1 MGRSRRRRCGV
12 SAKPNLALVKEL
24 RERTGAGVV
33 DCQKALTETGG
44 DLEKAITFLREKG
57 LAAAAKRSG
66 RAAAQGTVGSYI
78 HGGGKIGVLVE
89 VNCETDF
96 VARTDEFQ
104 RLVKDIAMQIA
115 AANPRYVRRDEV
127 PEAEKDK
134 ERAIY
139 RTQTEQSGKPAAVI
153 DRIVEGKLEK
163 FFSEICLLEQPFI
176 RDPSKTIE
184 QLVKESVARTGE
196 NVVVRRFSRFQIGE
210 GDEGEEKAG

>member
-1 MGRSRRRRCGV
+1 M

-33 DCQKALTETGG
+33 DCQKALTENEGN
-44 DLEKAITFLREKG
+44 LEKAITFLREKG

-66 RAAAQGTVGSYI
+66 RAAAQGTIGSYI

-104 RLVKDIAMQIA
+104 RLVKDIAMQVA
-115 AANPRYVRRDEV
+115 AANPRFVRRDEIS
-127 PEAEKDK
+127 ETEREK

-139 RTQTEQSGKPAAVI
+139 RAQTEQSGKPAAVI
-153 DRIVEGKLEK
+153 DRIVDGKLEK
-163 FFSEICLLEQPFI
+163 FFSETCLLEQPFI
-176 RDPSKTIE
+176 KDPSKTVE
-184 QLVKESVARTGE
+184 QLVKEAVARTGE

-210 GDEGEEKAG
+210 GDGADDNGE

>member
-1 MGRSRRRRCGV
+1 M
-12 SAKPNLALVKEL
+12 SAKPNVALVKEL
-24 RERTGAGVV
+24 RDRTGAGVV
-33 DCQKALTETGG
+33 DCQKALAETSG

-57 LAAAAKRSG
+57 LAAAAKRAG

-96 VARTDEFQ
+96 VARTEEFQ

-115 AANPRYVRRDEV
+115 AANPRFVRREEV
-127 PEAEKDK
+127 SETEKDK

-139 RTQTEQSGKPAAVI
+139 RVQTEQSGKPAAVI

-163 FFSEICLLEQPFI
+163 FFSEACLLEQPFI
-176 RDPSKTIE
+176 REPSKTIE
-184 QLVKESVARTGE
+184 QLVKEAVARTGE
-196 NVVVRRFSRFQIGE
+196 NIMVRRFSRFQIGE
-210 GDEGEEKAG
+210 GEGTEEKAE